1 MNANVYQ
8 DLRRIIRE
16 ELRGLRMPELAVV
29 QEIHP
34 HANASDTDNY
44 ACTVRLRDS
53 DAVLAQVP
61 VMTPR
66 NGMAS
71 IPDVGDLVMVQYLGG
86 SANAPVILGTF
97 YTDEDRPPENTEGDA
112 RLRLPGDA
120 GDGEG
125 VDLHVTS
132 AETAATTIRLGSSLE
147 LVLQDDDPVVSID
160 VGGGQAQ
167 LTIGSDGTLTLK
179 SSKAVVLDGTEV
191 TIKGTTVTAEAQ
203 GELTLKGAVIN
214 LN

>member
-1 MNANVYQ
+1 MNTDAYQ

-16 ELRGLRMPELAVV
+16 EMRGLRMPELAVV
-29 QEIHP
+29 QDIHP
-34 HANASDTDNY
+34 HASASDSDNY

-53 DAVLAQVP
+53 DAVLERVP

-66 NGMAS
+66 KGLAA
-71 IPDVGDLVMVQYLGG
+71 IPDVGDLVIVQYLGG
-86 SANAPVILGTF
+86 SANAPVILGSF
-97 YTDEDRPPENTEGDA
+97 YNDEDRPPENAEGDA
-112 RLRLPGDA
+112 RLRLPSDA

-132 AETAATTIRLGSSLE
+132 AEAASATVRLGSSLD
-147 LVLQDDDPVVSID
+147 LKLQDDDPVVSID

-167 LTIGSDGTLTLK
+167 ITVDSDGTLTLK
-179 SSKAVVLDGTEV
+179 SNKAVVLDGTEITVKGSAV
-191 TIKGTTVTAEAQ
+191 TIEAQ
-203 GELTLKGAVIN
+203 ADLTLKGAMIN